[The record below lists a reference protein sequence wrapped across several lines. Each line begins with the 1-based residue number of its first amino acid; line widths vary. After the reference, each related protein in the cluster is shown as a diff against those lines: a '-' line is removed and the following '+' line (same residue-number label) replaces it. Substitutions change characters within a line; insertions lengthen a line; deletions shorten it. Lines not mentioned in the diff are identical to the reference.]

1 MNNGNNYITPLT
13 INVPADVEYF
23 LKECDASG
31 LDLYR
36 IVDAICDENA
46 TISMGEVT
54 AALVYESS
62 NT

>member
-13 INVPADVEYF
+13 INIPADVEYF
-23 LKECDASG
+23 LKECDAYG

-36 IVDAICDENA
+36 IVDAICDEDA
-46 TISMGEVT
+46 TIDIGEIKAT
-54 AALVYESS
+54 LVYESN